1 MRPARPLSC
10 TQSLCSAINC
20 KLKFHVTHTTGHKE
34 VQMLSG
40 TSCICLGKKASTE
53 CSQSRSAQAFANTTY
68 LIRILYVYQV
78 IEVHH
83 PIECLSRIPWICC
96 IAVFA
101 QSIRVLFTLCPPYHA
116 QLPKALA
123 PDGYITTCKAGPH
136 KWLACPRM

>member
-1 MRPARPLSC
+1 MRPAKSLSF
-10 TQSLCSAINC
+10 TQSLCSAITC
-20 KLKFHVTHTTGHKE
+20 KLKSHRTYTGGGKR
-34 VQMLSG
+34 VQIEAVRLWS
-40 TSCICLGKKASTE
+40 KKASTE
-53 CSQSRSAQAFANTTY
+53 YVERTKTRCAHTPADTTH
-68 LIRILYVYQV
+68 LIWILYVYQV